1 MGSSVETISAAQS
14 HSEGQI
20 LLMEDEGTAVENS
33 TGLSV
38 CSLVDRE
45 QTSQTVLPKDDK
57 QTEKPKVIEK
67 AEENM
72 NILTEDWVKVQNLVS
87 FSKKFLQLS
96 DTDSEISC
104 DNEMKCVSD
113 NINALQT
120 AIIQGDA
127 VYAQKIIVTI
137 IEKITIM
144 IEIIE
149 YRIIRIRK
157 TTNNVHR
164 EQLYKDIE
172 SEVKFIN
179 EHITVLHNC
188 TTTSGIMNE
197 QLATIVTDCVNK
209 IEKQVQHIE
218 SIYQTEVDQIE
229 KNVLNIVLE
238 EEWRKIQNL
247 VTFSERSLKLSES
260 DSRTSCE
267 NEITCVTENVN
278 ALQNAIKKGD
288 SLQAQKIIITVIE
301 TIIIMIEIIE
311 YRIRI
316 IKKTKNAAEREELSK
331 ALQTE
336 LVFITEHITLL
347 KDCTMTPNLLN
358 QQLVHLVT
366 ESI

>member
-1 MGSSVETISAAQS
+1 MGDEVTKALREIEEMERSIKKDEDDKQKRKSSKKSRKVDSSVEKTQLDIEKTENLPGSSDKLKKTKPSKDKKEKNEEHEKNVSQERKLGRPVLEKELKEVKSQSQNEKHSMVVKDKLDLQVQSSISHTPVDTEDLSSVETISAAQS
-14 HSEGQI
+14 HSEEQI
-20 LLMEDEGTAVENS
+20 LLMEDKGTAVENS

-209 IEKQVQHIE
+209 IE
-218 SIYQTEVDQIE
+218 
-229 KNVLNIVLE
+229 
-238 EEWRKIQNL
+238 
-247 VTFSERSLKLSES
+247 
-260 DSRTSCE
+260 
-267 NEITCVTENVN
+267 
-278 ALQNAIKKGD
+278 
-288 SLQAQKIIITVIE
+288 
-301 TIIIMIEIIE
+301 
-311 YRIRI
+311 
-316 IKKTKNAAEREELSK
+316 
-331 ALQTE
+331 
-336 LVFITEHITLL
+336 
-347 KDCTMTPNLLN
+347 
-358 QQLVHLVT
+358 
-366 ESI
+366 